1 MIRRTEPSAFEL
13 EDHRTVVVPVDAECL
28 GRMPGRVQV
37 GLDVRAE
44 VPLQGCGEVLN
55 TGVELVDRVQ
65 DQGGAVGDLAVKAR
79 GFDAVADLG
88 ALGDRGV
95 QVLVRRDLLPVVEQ
109 AQVRGVEPVAGQ
121 QVVQV
126 VPREQAAQPYGGL

>member
-1 MIRRTEPSAFEL
+1 M
-13 EDHRTVVVPVDAECL
+13 
-28 GRMPGRVQV
+28 
-37 GLDVRAE
+37 
-44 VPLQGCGEVLN
+44 
-55 TGVELVDRVQ
+55 
-65 DQGGAVGDLAVKAR
+65 
-79 GFDAVADLG
+79 
-88 ALGDRGV
+88 

>member
-1 MIRRTEPSAFEL
+1 M
-13 EDHRTVVVPVDAECL
+13 
-28 GRMPGRVQV
+28 
-37 GLDVRAE
+37 
-44 VPLQGCGEVLN
+44 PLQRLGEVLDA
-55 TGVELVDRVQ
+55 GVELVHGVQ
-65 DQGGAVGDLAVKAR
+65 DQGGAGADLPVKAR

-109 AQVRGVEPVAGQ
+109 AQSRGVEAVAGH

-126 VPREQAAQPYGGL
+126 VPREQAAQFCGGL